1 MWNLKIQQ
9 TSEYNNNINNNNKNQ
24 THRYGKQASGDQWGE
39 GSREGQDGRGE
50 QEIKI
55 SCKDLLCNTGKIAN
69 ILQ

>member
-1 MWNLKIQQ
+1 M
-9 TSEYNNNINNNNKNQ
+9 
-24 THRYGKQASGDQWGE
+24 SGGRMDQWGE